1 MGIRGLLWV
10 ILIALTVGGC
20 GGVAPAPVINK
31 SPNRVIPVETVVK
44 PGQSIYTISWEYGLD
59 YLAIAKW
66 NGIKP
71 PYALSPGQKL
81 QLRPGAIA
89 TPAPSSSQSAIVSK
103 PLPPE
108 PAAASAKPSQTQVT
122 SASTPSKAQ
131 ASTSPAAPP
140 LAAPT
145 RWQWPAKGDLI
156 AKFSRNNGVNGIR
169 IAGQSGSPIQATAA
183 GDVVYVGEGLRGY
196 GKLIIVKHSDKYLSA
211 YAHNR
216 RILVAE
222 GQRIKAGQQIAEMG
236 DSGAERT
243 MLHFEIRVNG
253 KPEDPLKFLR
263 G

>member
-1 MGIRGLLWV
+1 MKRITTLWGITMLL
-10 ILIALTVGGC
+10 LALAGC

-31 SPNRVIPVETVVK
+31 SPDRLIPPETVVK
-44 PGQSIYTISWEYGLD
+44 SGESIYSISWKFGLD

-71 PYALSPGQKL
+71 PYQLNAGQRL
-81 QLRPGAIA
+81 RLRPGAA
-89 TPAPSSSQSAIVSK
+89 PSPAPAPTVVVSK

-108 PAAASAKPSQTQVT
+108 PAAASAKPLESQG
-122 SASTPSKAQ
+122 ASTASTTKVAPPKAQ
-131 ASTSPAAPP
+131 SAAP
-140 LAAPT
+140 LTAPT
-145 RWQWPAKGDLI
+145 RWQWPAKGELV
-156 AKFSRNNGVNGIR
+156 AKYSRTKGVNGIR
-169 IAGQSGSPIQATAA
+169 IAGPVGSPIKSTAA

-216 RILVAE
+216 KILVAE
-222 GQRIKAGQQIAEMG
+222 GERIRAGQQIAEMG
-236 DSGAERT
+236 NSGADRT

-253 KPEDPLKFLR
+253 KPQDPLKFLK

>member
-1 MGIRGLLWV
+1 MRLRASWGI
-10 ILIALTVGGC
+10 ILIMLVLLGC
-20 GGVAPAPVINK
+20 GSTAPVPVINK
-31 SPNRVIPVETVVK
+31 SPNRLIPPETVVK
-44 PGQSIYTISWEYGLD
+44 PGQSIYSISWEFGLD

-71 PYALSPGQKL
+71 PYRLKPGQRL
-81 QLRPGAIA
+81 RLRPGAA
-89 TPAPSSSQSAIVSK
+89 PTPAPAQSVIVSK

-108 PAAASAKPSQTQVT
+108 PAAGSAKPSQSQSMATTTATEAPVT
-122 SASTPSKAQ
+122 K
-131 ASTSPAAPP
+131 APP
-140 LAAPT
+140 LSPPT

-156 AKFSRNNGVNGIR
+156 AKFSRANGVNGIR
-169 IAGQSGSPIQATAA
+169 IAGQKGSAIQATAA

-216 RILVAE
+216 VILVSE
-222 GQRIKAGQQIAEMG
+222 GERIKAGQKIAEMG
-236 DSGAERT
+236 DSGADRT

-253 KPEDPLKFLR
+253 KPQDPLKYLR

>member
-1 MGIRGLLWV
+1 MRLRASWGIMLIMLALL
-10 ILIALTVGGC
+10 GC
-20 GGVAPAPVINK
+20 GGTAPVPVINK
-31 SPNRVIPVETVVK
+31 SPNRVIPPETVVK
-44 PGQSIYTISWEYGLD
+44 PGQSIYSISWEFGLD

-71 PYALSPGQKL
+71 PYSLKPGQRL
-81 QLRPGAIA
+81 RLRPGAA
-89 TPAPSSSQSAIVSK
+89 PTPAPAQSVIVST

-108 PAAASAKPSQTQVT
+108 PAAGSAKPSQSQPKTT
-122 SASTPSKAQ
+122 AAATKAP
-131 ASTSPAAPP
+131 TTKEAPP
-140 LAAPT
+140 LSAPT

-156 AKFSRNNGVNGIR
+156 AKFSRANGVNGIR
-169 IAGQSGSPIQATAA
+169 IAGQKGSPIQATAA

-216 RILVAE
+216 IILVSE
-222 GQRIKAGQQIAEMG
+222 GERIKAGQQIAEMG
-236 DSGAERT
+236 DSGADRT

-253 KPEDPLKFLR
+253 KPQDPLKYLR